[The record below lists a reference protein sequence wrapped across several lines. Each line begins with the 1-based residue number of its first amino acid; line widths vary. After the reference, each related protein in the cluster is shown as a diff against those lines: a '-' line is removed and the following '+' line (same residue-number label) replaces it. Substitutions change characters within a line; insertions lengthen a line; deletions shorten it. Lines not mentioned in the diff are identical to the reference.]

1 MRPGGGVEGGMVSLV
16 IHPWGELA
24 RGVSSVCEFDTRED
38 ECLDEVWEGKE
49 RYHGGDVFAKSVFV
63 DVVVVGKRDG
73 DLGW

>member
-38 ECLDEVWEGKE
+38 ECLDEVWEGE
-49 RYHGGDVFAKSVFV
+49 E
-63 DVVVVGKRDG
+63 
-73 DLGW
+73 